1 MFFQIKESEATL
13 DTDSDDENSNEE
25 TAIINRHRTRRRY
38 YVLQQQIELGEMARL
53 YFSKTGRSLFYISL
67 CIYLYGD
74 LAIYAAAISKTMS
87 DLTCATPDNNT
98 SNFDEPC
105 QKSSDLLKIDVY
117 RIYVTVFAILVCPF
131 AYFNVQKT
139 KYLQMF
145 TSSMRWIAFTI
156 MITLAS
162 IRLYVHGQEGSPHLV
177 NISGVPALLGASV
190 YSFMCHHSL
199 PGLITPF
206 ADKQN
211 VIRQLG
217 LDYLL
222 ICGFYLLLAL
232 TGSFAF
238 KHVLD
243 LYTLNFVPSNFGTT
257 SFFMETVQY
266 FLGLFPV
273 FTLSTSF
280 PIIAITLQNNLK
292 ALVLD
297 VNTVEVYGFIVRRI
311 VFPTLAVTP
320 PILVALSTH
329 NLSSLVEFTGSYAG
343 VIIQYIIPAF
353 LVFCARKSCKRDLGT
368 VSANKYASPFK
379 HNFWIVFVICWS
391 LFCIIF
397 VSVHL
402 ASHRI

>member
-1 MFFQIKESEATL
+1 
-13 DTDSDDENSNEE
+13 
-25 TAIINRHRTRRRY
+25 
-38 YVLQQQIELGEMARL
+38 MAHL
-53 YFSKTGRSLFYISL
+53 YFNKLGRTFFYISL
-67 CIYLYGD
+67 CVYLYGD
-74 LAIYAAAISKTMS
+74 LAIYAAAVSKTMS
-87 DLTCATPDNNT
+87 DVSCMVHENNT
-98 SNFDEPC
+98 NDFDAVC
-105 QKSSDLLKIDVY
+105 NNSSKLLKIDVY
-117 RIYVTVFAILVCPF
+117 RIYVTIFALLVCPF

-145 TSSMRWIAFTI
+145 TSSMRWIAFTV

-162 IRLYVHGQEGSPHLV
+162 IRLYKNGQEGFPEAV
-177 NISGVPALLGASV
+177 RIAGVPALLGASV

-199 PGLITPF
+199 PGLVAPF
-206 ADKQN
+206 SDKRY

-238 KHVLD
+238 KHVQD
-243 LYTLNFVPSNFGTT
+243 LYTLNFVPNNFGT
-257 SFFMETVQY
+257 SNMFMEIVEY

-280 PIIAITLQNNLK
+280 PIIAITLQNNLR

-297 VNTVEVYGFIVRRI
+297 TNAVEIYGFVLRR
-311 VFPTLAVTP
+311 VTFPTLAVVP

-343 VIIQYIIPAF
+343 VIIQYVIPAL
-353 LVFCARKSCKRDLGT
+353 LVYCARKSCRRDLGT

-379 HNFWIVFVICWS
+379 NNIWIIFVLCWS
-391 LFCIIF
+391 IVCIVF